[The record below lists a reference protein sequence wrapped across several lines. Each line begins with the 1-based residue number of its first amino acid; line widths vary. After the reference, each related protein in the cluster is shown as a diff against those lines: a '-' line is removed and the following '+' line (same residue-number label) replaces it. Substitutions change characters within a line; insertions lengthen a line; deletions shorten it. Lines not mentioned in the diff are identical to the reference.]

1 MMAVAREKGHQMKQL
16 ALAVLGALIALAGA
30 VWTLQGLGYIGG
42 SFMSGATLWAVIG
55 PIVLLAGLAIIYL
68 ALRGRRRSGSQR
80 AG

>member
-1 MMAVAREKGHQMKQL
+1 MKQV
-16 ALAVLGALIALAGA
+16 ALIVLGALAALAGA

-68 ALRGRRRSGSQR
+68 ALRARRRSGSQPV
-80 AG
+80 G

>member
-16 ALAVLGALIALAGA
+16 VLIVLGALVALAGA

-80 AG
+80 VG

>member
-1 MMAVAREKGHQMKQL
+1 MMAVAREKGHRMRQI
-16 ALAVLGALIALAGA
+16 ALTVLGVLVALAGA

-80 AG
+80 VG

>member
-1 MMAVAREKGHQMKQL
+1 MMAGAREKGHQMKQL
-16 ALAVLGALIALAGA
+16 ALAVLGALVAIAGA

>member
-1 MMAVAREKGHQMKQL
+1 MRKIGL
-16 ALAVLGALIALAGA
+16 TVLGALIALAGA

-55 PIVLLAGLAIIYL
+55 PIVLVAGLAIIYL

>member
-1 MMAVAREKGHQMKQL
+1 MRKIG
-16 ALAVLGALIALAGA
+16 LAVLGALVALAGA

-55 PIVLLAGLAIIYL
+55 PIVLLVGLAIIYL

-80 AG
+80 VG

>member
-1 MMAVAREKGHQMKQL
+1 MMAVAHEKGHQMKQL
-16 ALAVLGALIALAGA
+16 ALAVLGVLIALAGA

-55 PIVLLAGLAIIYL
+55 PIVLVAGLAIIYL
-68 ALRGRRRSGSQR
+68 ALRGRRRSSSQR

>member
-1 MMAVAREKGHQMKQL
+1 MRKIG
-16 ALAVLGALIALAGA
+16 LAVLGALVALAGA

>member
-1 MMAVAREKGHQMKQL
+1 MMAVAREKGHRMRQIVL
-16 ALAVLGALIALAGA
+16 TVLGVLVALAGA

-68 ALRGRRRSGSQR
+68 ALRARRRSGSQR
-80 AG
+80 VG

>member
-16 ALAVLGALIALAGA
+16 ALAVLGVLIALAGA

-55 PIVLLAGLAIIYL
+55 PIVLVAGLAIIYL

>member
-1 MMAVAREKGHQMKQL
+1 MKQTAFV
-16 ALAVLGALIALAGA
+16 ALIALGALVALAGA

-55 PIVLLAGLAIIYL
+55 PIVLLAGLAMIVL

-80 AG
+80 VR